1 MAKVDIGSFIWLIF
15 LLSTV
20 QPLLQQR
27 ILLQRRIMA
36 IHQLEKRRGSR
47 VITLIHRQEAFS
59 FFGLP
64 FARYINMEDSEDI
77 LRAIELTDPSVP
89 IDLILHTPGGL
100 VLASE
105 QIAGALH
112 RHQGQVTVMV
122 PHYAMS
128 GGTLISLAADQIMM
142 SPSAVL
148 GPVDP
153 QIGQYAAASILAAVE
168 RKTDINKVDDQ
179 TLILA
184 DVSAKARDQVHD
196 FVYGLLTGKGMAE
209 DQADK
214 LAATLSEGRW
224 THDFPIT
231 AQAAQELGLTVST
244 DLPAEVKEIMVL
256 YPQPKGRQQ
265 SVQYIPSPYGP
276 RQGRPGRSAS
286 SVDID

>member
-1 MAKVDIGSFIWLIF
+1 VNVDIGGIIWLIF
-15 LLSTV
+15 LLSTI

-27 ILLQRRIMA
+27 ILLTRRMAA

-59 FFGLP
+59 FFGLL
-64 FARYINMEDSEDI
+64 FARHINMEDSEDI
-77 LRAIELTDPSVP
+77 LRAVELTDESVP

-100 VLASE
+100 VLAAE
-105 QIAGALH
+105 QIAGALR
-112 RHQGQVTVMV
+112 RHPAQVTVMV

-128 GGTLISLAADQIMM
+128 GGTLISLAADYIMM

-168 RKTDINKVDDQ
+168 RKTDINKVDDE

-184 DVSAKARDQVHD
+184 DVSRKAQDQVRD
-196 FVYGLLTGKGMAE
+196 FVFELLTGKGMAE
-209 DQADK
+209 DHAEK
-214 LAATLSEGRW
+214 LATTLSEGRW
-224 THDFPIT
+224 THDFPIAAQT
-231 AQAAQELGLTVST
+231 AQEMGLTVST
-244 DLPAEVKEIMVL
+244 DLPAEVKEIMSL

-276 RQGRPGRSAS
+276 RHSRPGGAARDAT
-286 SVDID
+286 D

>member
-1 MAKVDIGSFIWLIF
+1 MDLSGIIWLIF
-15 LLSTV
+15 LLSTI

-89 IDLILHTPGGL
+89 IDLIVHTPGGL
-100 VLASE
+100 VLAAE

-112 RHQGQVTVMV
+112 RHQAEVTVMV

-128 GGTLISLAADQIMM
+128 GGTLIALASDRIRMA
-142 SPSAVL
+142 PSAVL

-153 QIGQYAAASILAAVE
+153 QIGQYAAASILAAVD

-184 DVSAKARDQVHD
+184 DVSRKARDQVQD
-196 FVYGLLTGKGMAE
+196 FVYGLLAENGMAE
-209 DQADK
+209 DQAGK

-224 THDFPIT
+224 THDFPIS
-231 AQAAQELGLTVST
+231 AQMAEEMGLKVST
-244 DLPAEVKEIMVL
+244 DLPAEVKEIMAL
-256 YPQPKGRQQ
+256 YPQPKHRQPA
-265 SVQYIPSPYGP
+265 VQYIPSPYGP
-276 RQGRPGRSAS
+276 RQTRPGHT
-286 SVDID
+286 SVPGGTE